1 MFLREIAGQK
11 VGATIWQWQPLV
23 SNRWH
28 RGIGGDDDQR
38 QIIQLDVETFVPLAL
53 SERPLPKEGA
63 AGNGT
68 AAQVHAS
75 VSNGTVKLTA
85 VRQRNTPTKVPQ
97 APCLLENTQTRKIAW
112 VLTRVLT
119 FSPSHCKFAGRKS

>member
-1 MFLREIAGQK
+1 VTIRPRGNDRCTGRALKWAAAWAFGGLGSWGPSQADRHEFKWSVFVDVPTREIAGQK

-28 RGIGGDDDQR
+28 RGIRGDDDQR

-68 AAQVHAS
+68 AAQVYC
-75 VSNGTVKLTA
+75 
-85 VRQRNTPTKVPQ
+85 VPS
-97 APCLLENTQTRKIAW
+97 AMER
-112 VLTRVLT
+112 
-119 FSPSHCKFAGRKS
+119 